1 MAYESNEYTSIT
13 HNRCLNLCRGRGVV
27 ILALIKINKK
37 SQSNLGKV
45 HITRMLYGKKYIFC
59 GRSTKQLYSV
69 EFSVMYLAHWAF
81 HPNEWNH
88 QTAAIS
94 ALSTHLCHQRI
105 VNWYL
110 PGGASEH
117 SHLTHNALNPY
128 KLANQTATQLVQ
140 WKAIILQDVV
150 MDVCTAYHS
159 SLNFPMD

>member
-69 EFSVMYLAHWAF
+69 EFSVMYLAH
-81 HPNEWNH
+81 
-88 QTAAIS
+88 
-94 ALSTHLCHQRI
+94 
-105 VNWYL
+105 
-110 PGGASEH
+110 
-117 SHLTHNALNPY
+117 
-128 KLANQTATQLVQ
+128 
-140 WKAIILQDVV
+140 
-150 MDVCTAYHS
+150 
-159 SLNFPMD
+159 